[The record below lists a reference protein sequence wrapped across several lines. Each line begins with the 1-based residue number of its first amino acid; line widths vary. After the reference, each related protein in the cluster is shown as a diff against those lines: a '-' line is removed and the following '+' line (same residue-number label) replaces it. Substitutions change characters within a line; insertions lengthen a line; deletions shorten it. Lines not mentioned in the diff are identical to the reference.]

1 MAVKKYITLVEEFSD
16 YLKRIKNY
24 SNNTIISYNTDLKHF
39 GEFLIEFY
47 NSKDDDIQS
56 LKVDLNDLDIF
67 LLKNYLVYLY
77 ERQKIEVKKTQKY
90 SKKSISRKISTLKS
104 FFKYLYKRKY
114 ISKNPASGVLLPKL
128 PKRLPSYLTYQ
139 EIEKLL
145 EEKEGINLRI
155 LDKAVLELFY
165 STGIRLSELINLR
178 LSDVDLNKR
187 LIKVSGKGAKE
198 RIVPFGKKAE
208 TAIKNYLQIRDI
220 SNRKNLDVLFIDNKG
235 NKLYPMKI
243 YRLVKKDLSKVTD
256 LKKKSPHILRHTF
269 ATHLLDKG
277 ADIRAI
283 KELLGHE
290 NLSTTQIYTSVTPER
305 LKKIYKQA
313 HPRA

>member
-1 MAVKKYITLVEEFSD
+1 MSEKKYINLVNEFID
-16 YLKRIKNY
+16 YIKKVKNY
-24 SNNTIISYNTDLKHF
+24 SKHTIISYNTDLKQF

-47 NSKDDDIQS
+47 NKEDGLEK
-56 LKVDLNDLDIF
+56 LKIDLSDVDLF
-67 LLKNYLVYLY
+67 LIKNYLVYLY
-77 ERQKIEVKKTQKY
+77 EQQKIEIKKTPKY
-90 SKKSISRKISTLKS
+90 SKKSVSRKISTLKS

-114 ISKNPASGVLLPKL
+114 IDRNPTSGILLPKL
-128 PKRLPSYLTYQ
+128 PKRLPAYLSFQ

-145 EEKEGINLRI
+145 EEKDGINLRI

-165 STGIRLSELINLR
+165 STGIRLSELINLK
-178 LSDVDLNKR
+178 LSDVDLSKR
-187 LIKVSGKGAKE
+187 LIKVRGKGAKE

-208 TAIKNYLQIRDI
+208 TAIRNYLQIREI
-220 SNRKNLDVLFIDNKG
+220 SNVKELDVLFVDNKG

-243 YRLVKKDLSKVTD
+243 YRMVKKDLSKVTD

-290 NLSTTQIYTSVTPER
+290 NLSTTQIYTSVTLER

>member
-1 MAVKKYITLVEEFSD
+1 MSEKKYINLVNEFID
-16 YLKRIKNY
+16 YLKKIKNY
-24 SNNTIISYNTDLKHF
+24 SKHTIISYNTDLKQF

-47 NSKDDDIQS
+47 NKEDGLEK
-56 LKVDLNDLDIF
+56 LKIDLSDVDLF
-67 LLKNYLVYLY
+67 LIKNYLVYLY
-77 ERQKIEVKKTQKY
+77 EQQRIEIKKTPKY
-90 SKKSISRKISTLKS
+90 SKKSVSRKISTLKS

-114 ISKNPASGVLLPKL
+114 IDRNPTSGILLPKL
-128 PKRLPSYLTYQ
+128 PKRLPAYLSFQ

-145 EEKEGINLRI
+145 EEKDGINLRI

-165 STGIRLSELINLR
+165 STGIRLSELINLK
-178 LSDVDLNKR
+178 LSDVDLSKR
-187 LIKVSGKGAKE
+187 LIKVRGKGAKE

-208 TAIKNYLQIRDI
+208 TAIRNYLQIRDI
-220 SNRKNLDVLFIDNKG
+220 SNVKGLDVLFVDNKG

-243 YRLVKKDLSKVTD
+243 YRMVKKDLSKVTD

-290 NLSTTQIYTSVTPER
+290 NLSTTQIYTSVTLER

>member
-1 MAVKKYITLVEEFSD
+1 MSLKKYIDIVNEFSD
-16 YLKRIKNY
+16 YLRKVKNY
-24 SNNTIISYNTDLKHF
+24 SKNTIISYNTDLKHF
-39 GEFLIEFY
+39 GEFLIQFY
-47 NSKDDDIQS
+47 NKEESIDKLKIELEDI
-56 LKVDLNDLDIF
+56 DLF
-67 LLKNYLVYLY
+67 LIKNYLVFLY
-77 ERQKIEVKKTQKY
+77 EQQKIEIKKTPKY

-114 ISKNPASGVLLPKL
+114 INKNPTSGILLPKL
-128 PKRLPSYLTYQ
+128 PKRLPSYLSFH

-145 EEKEGINLRI
+145 EEKDGINLRI

-165 STGIRLSELINLR
+165 STGIRLSELINLK
-178 LSDVDLNKR
+178 LADVDLSKR
-187 LIKVSGKGAKE
+187 LIKVRGKGAKE

-208 TAIKNYLQIRDI
+208 LALKNYLQIRDI
-220 SNRKNLDVLFIDNKG
+220 SNIKNLDFLFVDNKG

-243 YRLVKKDLSKVTD
+243 YRMVKKDLSQVTN

-290 NLSTTQIYTSVTPER
+290 NLSTTQIYTSVTLER